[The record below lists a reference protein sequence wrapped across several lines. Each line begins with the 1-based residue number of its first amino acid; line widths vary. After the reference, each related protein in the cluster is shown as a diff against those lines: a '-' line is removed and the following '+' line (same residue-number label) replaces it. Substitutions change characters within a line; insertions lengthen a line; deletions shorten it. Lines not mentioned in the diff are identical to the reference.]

1 MTYSESQTID
11 TPSVESQ
18 VATPG
23 LGYGFESRRKSR
35 QDPLRSTRD
44 LWSPDTPTKRP
55 RGQFLV
61 ICIAL
66 LCCGFVAYHIW
77 NTFFRYRA
85 YGTVHARL
93 VKISSPSNSSIAYLH
108 VDEGDRVTQGQAI
121 VSVEQLEKQHRLDEL
136 HNQLRLAE
144 ANLSAEVSKLKSQ
157 RQWEHNRHQ
166 GALTEHYRLLSTY
179 LEQKSMLTR
188 KQLALHRIKRL
199 HQRKA
204 AVDEELEQ
212 AKLAVSGQRIKVEKL
227 KDAVSESEKRVAP
240 ISEKSETGTALL
252 KPYLMKLESIQAE
265 IDRVREQLKQGEICA
280 PLNGTVIRRYH
291 SVGEQVKEHEPLYS
305 VLDEHSLEIILYI
318 PQSSSDLFEYGQE
331 LSLNIPPYP
340 EPLLAK
346 IVRFG
351 DQLEVAPENL
361 SRYYPQNTRLLP
373 VHLKPYP
380 EYSRWMALRIGQ
392 VVMLPQ

>member
-11 TPSVESQ
+11 TRPVESQ
-18 VATPG
+18 AVTPG
-23 LGYGFESRRKSR
+23 LGYSFESRRDTS
-35 QDPLRSTRD
+35 QEPLRSTRD
-44 LWSPDTPTKRP
+44 RWRPDSPVKRP
-55 RGQFLV
+55 KGQFLV

-66 LCCGFVAYHIW
+66 LCCGFAAYHIW

-93 VKISSPSNSSIAYLH
+93 VKLTSPSNSSITYLH
-108 VDEGDRVTQGQAI
+108 ADEGDRVTQGQAI

-157 RQWEHNRHQ
+157 RQWEHDRHH
-166 GALTEHYRLLSTY
+166 GARTEHYRLLGTY
-179 LEQKSMLTR
+179 LEQKIMLTG
-188 KQLALHRIKRL
+188 QQFTLHRIKRL

-212 AKLAVSGQRIKVEKL
+212 AKLAVTGQRIKVEKL

-240 ISEKSETGTALL
+240 ISDNNETGTLLL
-252 KPYLMKLESIQAE
+252 KPHLMKLESLQAE

-305 VLDEHSLEIILYI
+305 MLDEHSLEIILYI
-318 PQSSSDLFEYGQE
+318 PQSSSDQFEYGQE

-351 DQLEVAPENL
+351 DQLEFAPDNL
-361 SRYYPQNTRLLP
+361 SRYYRQNTMLLP

-392 VVMLPQ
+392 VVMLSR